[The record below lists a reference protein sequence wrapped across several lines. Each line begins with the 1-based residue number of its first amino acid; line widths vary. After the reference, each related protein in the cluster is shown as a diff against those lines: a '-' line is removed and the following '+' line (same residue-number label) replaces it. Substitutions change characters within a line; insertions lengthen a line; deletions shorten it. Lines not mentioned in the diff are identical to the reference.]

1 MLTPCSDEHYKRSP
15 NCAFFLLGG
24 VNQPSKK
31 STRGKSS
38 RSSKASQASRLSTQ
52 SVATIGA
59 DTTIADTTAN
69 PDDSVLTTASTMT
82 TASKKGRPKKAA
94 AKGGK
99 KKTTKKEEPPAA
111 EEVNEEPVEEV
122 IAAPPPAKSTRGKK
136 RGSAAVE
143 DSIISTIEAPAPKK
157 RATRTRGSAMT
168 DTSIATDDTE
178 MTEVPTTR
186 KASGAKKSRASSKTR
201 KPSVTAAASTAILR
215 ATPEEF
221 PDDDEIER
229 QLEADLE
236 RQLTED
242 ELVYE
247 RKSPSP
253 APVQQRKASS
263 KKKTSPDYEMFDPA
277 PAETRDSEVDEELQA
292 LQAQMEMDAPQEIH
306 VPKKG
311 RKAGTRKASKQTQPK
326 RHKAPSPPS
335 PAEVSDDDVLAETSD
350 DDADQ
355 NLSLGSTETVVKKAG
370 SVRSSNA
377 SRGRART
384 RQASVESEDSVDM
397 VTYVDSEE
405 EELPKRA
412 RGVAKLAQAIS
423 SSPAPV
429 EAEEDEE
436 EDETTQVAMPTS
448 DFEVAEDP
456 VESSPVR
463 EAPSSLEPPSTP
475 GHAISPAPS
484 ARQAVLSPSQSP
496 QSSDAENQPPSS
508 VPTIPA
514 KRTALAPLAMTPS
527 KLSPSKRN
535 VIAGL
540 QSTKPWSAANLDAI
554 FGTPKAGADKENG
567 VEKILRQGKDLT
579 GTEKQMTVEEWI
591 YFNAGEAEK
600 RLKQD
605 CERMVSR
612 FESEGTRAMQVLEG
626 LTVD

>member
-1 MLTPCSDEHYKRSP
+1 M
-15 NCAFFLLGG
+15 
-24 VNQPSKK
+24 
-31 STRGKSS
+31 RGKSS

-99 KKTTKKEEPPAA
+99 KKATKKEEQPPA
-111 EEVNEEPVEEV
+111 EELNEEPVEEI

-157 RATRTRGSAMT
+157 RATRTRGSAMA

-201 KPSVTAAASTAILR
+201 NPSVTAAASAAILR

-242 ELVYE
+242 EFVYE

-253 APVQQRKASS
+253 APVKQRKASS
-263 KKKTSPDYEMFDPA
+263 KKTSPDYEMFDPE

-292 LQAQMEMDAPQEIH
+292 LQAQMDMDAPQEIH

-326 RHKAPSPPS
+326 RPKAPSPPS
-335 PAEVSDDDVLAETSD
+335 PAEESDDDVLAETSD

-355 NLSLGSTETVVKKAG
+355 NLSLGSTETVVKNAA

-377 SRGRART
+377 SRGRTRT

-412 RGVAKLAQAIS
+412 RGAAKLAQVNN

-429 EAEEDEE
+429 EPEEDEE
-436 EDETTQVAMPTS
+436 EIETTEVAMVTS

-463 EAPSSLEPPSTP
+463 QAPSSLEPPSTP
-475 GHAISPAPS
+475 GNVISPAPS

-508 VPTIPA
+508 VPTIPP
-514 KRTALAPLAMTPS
+514 KRTPLASLVMTPS
-527 KLSPSKRN
+527 KSSPSKRN

-579 GTEKQMTVEEWI
+579 GAEKQMTVEEWI

-600 RLKQD
+600 RLKQA